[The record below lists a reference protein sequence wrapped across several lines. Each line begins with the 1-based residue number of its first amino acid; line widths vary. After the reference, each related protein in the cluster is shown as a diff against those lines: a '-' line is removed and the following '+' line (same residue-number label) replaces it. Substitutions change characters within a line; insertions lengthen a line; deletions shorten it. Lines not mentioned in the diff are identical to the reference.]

1 MTTKTAVILI
11 LLMMAGSLAAS
22 LALYSELPDRL
33 PMHWNLN
40 GEVDGWGGK
49 AFGAFFGPGIMLCL
63 LAWLFAGEWV
73 SPVRYKIGPFQRTYN
88 LVFAIMAALLLY
100 LQVVMLAAGLHPGR
114 SYGRWLVSGIFL
126 FFACLGNLLGK
137 TRPNFIVGIRV
148 PWTLA
153 DERVW
158 VATHRLAARLLC
170 AMGVLGAICVWLGVP
185 LGVCF
190 GLLAAG
196 LAVPVAY
203 SFVLSKRLERSG
215 SV

>member
-1 MTTKTAVILI
+1 MTTKAAAIVI
-11 LLMMAGSLAAS
+11 LLMMAGALAGS

-33 PMHWNLN
+33 PMHWSLN
-40 GEVDGWGGK
+40 GDVDGWGRK
-49 AFGAFFGPGIMLCL
+49 AFGAFFAPVIMLCL
-63 LAWLFAGEWV
+63 LPWLVAGEWA
-73 SPVRYKIGPFQRTYN
+73 SPLGYKIAPFQRTFN
-88 LVFAIMAALLLY
+88 LVLAFVAALLLY
-100 LQVVMLAAGLHPGR
+100 LQALILAAGLHPER
-114 SYGRWLVSGIFL
+114 NYGRWLVSGIFL

-170 AMGVLGAICVWLGVP
+170 AVGVLGAIFAWLGVP
-185 LGVCF
+185 LAVCF

-203 SFVLSKRLERSG
+203 SFVLSKRLERTG